1 MSPII
6 SVIITAIIVA
16 PITWVVAVAY
26 RKNSYES
33 KIGSAEE
40 KSREIIDEAL
50 KVAETKKKEALLEA
64 KEENLKAKN
73 ELEKET
79 RERRAEIQRYERRVL
94 SKEENLDKNLRQWR
108 EKNPVLPRRKRL

>member
-33 KIGSAEE
+33 KNGSAEE

-50 KVAETKKKEALLEA
+50 KVAEKKKKKALLETLSTPR
-64 KEENLKAKN
+64 N
-73 ELEKET
+73 T
-79 RERRAEIQRYERRVL
+79 RKMI
-94 SKEENLDKNLRQWR
+94 SWK
-108 EKNPVLPRRKRL
+108 RRKRI

>member
-73 ELEKET
+73 ELEKEVPLGRLGT
-79 RERRAEIQRYERRVL
+79 
-94 SKEENLDKNLRQWR
+94 SEEVADAIFYLTQNKYITAQILGVNGGII
-108 EKNPVLPRRKRL
+108 

>member
-26 RKNSYES
+26 RKNSYEN

-79 RERRAEIQRYERRVL
+79 RERRAEIQRYEQLIRAEAHRIPCRPL
-94 SKEENLDKNLRQWR
+94 
-108 EKNPVLPRRKRL
+108 

>member
-94 SKEENLDKNLRQWR
+94 SK
-108 EKNPVLPRRKRL
+108 